1 MLLFIGMVAMIVIG
15 VSLSPSNTATNDANR
30 HLLEVYQSPIS
41 KPIQM

>member
-15 VSLSPSNTATNDANR
+15 VSFTPSNTAINDGSR

-41 KPIQM
+41 KPIQI